1 MNLVRQLS
9 GSITPRG
16 QKTIAPPPSG
26 NAGMKRQGS
35 ITTVKDDLRGAHDQ
49 MQLKTFTRWWNS
61 WLSPRG
67 VDVTNLCEQIKPG
80 IIGIN
85 LMEALSGQP
94 SGRYNKSVKNAYQAG
109 ENQIIFLNSI
119 KSKGLKLVNIG
130 PDDLQAGD
138 QKLVLGL
145 TCAPAPGIFS
155 HTSNKIA
162 VF

>member
-1 MNLVRQLS
+1 MNLVRQAS
-9 GSITPRG
+9 GSIQNMLTPRG

-26 NAGMKRQGS
+26 QAGMKRQGS
-35 ITTVKDDLRGAHDQ
+35 ITTAGHELRGEHDA

-61 WLSPRG
+61 WLMPRG
-67 VDVTNLCEQIKPG
+67 TDVTNLCEQIKPG

-145 TCAPAPGIFS
+145 TCARPL
-155 HTSNKIA
+155 TRK
-162 VF
+162 